1 MCSLLFIE
9 DEEYL
14 RECYVNFVK
23 KDFDIVFEAK
33 DGKEALEI
41 YNKEKPSILVVD
53 INIPKINGLDVLS
66 KIRENDLNTKVIM
79 LSSEINKEYLLR
91 ASELKLTK
99 FLQKPC
105 ELEKLKNSIYD
116 ALKELENYEFIE
128 NKIIKLKE
136 NLTWNP
142 KTKELFL
149 KDKQINLSKNEKLII
164 EFFINNK
171 NLIISYES
179 LLIEIWDEYSS
190 ENKNL
195 VKSAIKKL
203 RKKLPENSIENIY
216 GQGYKFN
223 L

>member
-23 KDFDIVFEAK
+23 KDFDMVFEAK

-203 RKKLPENSIENIY
+203 RKKLPENSIQNIY